1 MAEIHP
7 NDIGLATFADVGNVE
22 RLRTSAK
29 TVVEAINEIYQTG
42 GSQSVLGDQLYID
55 GENNVIFGTNNAVYG
70 SNNLIIGS
78 NNVLVGSGHNLI
90 GSERYIYTSP
100 PLSFEWFD
108 VSLKRLYFYVYEEN
122 VTIPFKVGD
131 KILLSFYQ
139 SWADSEWTD
148 WISVYTPIYLTEITE
163 VSESGGYITV
173 AEMKVSEDP
182 PDDIHVIYDYGYT
195 NYSIVLCDE
204 YAVNGSSTGVLI
216 GNSSTGTR
224 SFSANYGNAKG
235 AASFAANGATASSN
249 YSSAFG
255 SSNVVGSY
263 GFGAGYCGKVN
274 ADYSSTF
281 NYYTYCYSPYS
292 NAFGYYSRIY
302 GRPLKCTAINN
313 TAKTLTLASGQTTTS
328 LAGKKLI
335 LRCYNSNNT
344 IMFPEVTIS
353 SVSGTTIYLASDSYM
368 GGSGSYAY
376 SLFPDGYVFVVDTS
390 SSYSMAD
397 FVAGYYCLASSK
409 YTFAQ
414 GYFNSAFHEGA
425 AIFGK
430 YGITQEP
437 YSLVLG
443 NGTSLKAPG
452 VAFKV
457 LSDGSVH
464 ADGEYTSPC
473 ADYAEYFEW
482 EDGNPHNEDRAGYF
496 VKLNGEKIVKC
507 SGFDKPLGIVSA
519 MPAIIGDSGEMHW
532 KGKFLTDDFGRVQ
545 YHDVIVPAE
554 FDEEGNLIN
563 EEHTERQP
571 VINPEWNA
579 KTEYVPRKSRPEW
592 SPVGVL
598 GKLIVYDDGTLVSGD
613 ICRPGEDGKA
623 VKSIENGYPV
633 LRRIAD
639 DKVLIWFKG

>member
-7 NDIGLATFADVGNVE
+7 NDIGLATFADMGNVE

-55 GENNVIFGTNNAVYG
+55 GENNVIFGTNNTVYG

-78 NNVLVGSGHNLI
+78 NNVLVGNGHNLI
-90 GSERYIYTSP
+90 GSERYIYASLP
-100 PLSFEWFD
+100 ISFEWFD
-108 VSLKRLYFYVYEEN
+108 SSLKRVYFSVYEEN
-122 VTIPFKVGD
+122 VTIPFKAGD
-131 KILLSFYQ
+131 KVLLSFYQ

-148 WISVYTPIYLTEITE
+148 WASVYTPLYLTEITE
-163 VSESGGYITV
+163 VSESDGYIAV
-173 AEMKVSEDP
+173 AEMNVSDDP
-182 PDDIHVIYDYGYT
+182 PDDFHVIYDYGYV
-195 NYSIVLCDE
+195 NYCITLNDE
-204 YAVNGSSTGVLI
+204 YAVNANGTGILI
-216 GNSSTGTR
+216 GNSSTGNR

-235 AASFAANGATASSN
+235 TGSFAVNNATANGN

-255 SSNVVGSY
+255 SSNVTGNY
-263 GFGAGYCGKVN
+263 GFGASSGKVN
-274 ADYSSTF
+274 ADYSSAF

-292 NAFGYYSRIY
+292 NTFGYNSRIY

-313 TAKTLTLASGQTTTS
+313 TAKTLTLASGQTTTN

-335 LRCYNSNNT
+335 LRCYNSSNT
-344 IMFPEVTIS
+344 ILFNEVTIS
-353 SVSGTTIYLASDSYM
+353 SVSGTTIQLASDTYM

-390 SSYSMAD
+390 STYSMAD
-397 FVAGYYCLASSK
+397 FVAGYYCLATSK

-414 GYFNSAFHEGA
+414 GYYNSAFHEGA

-452 VAFKV
+452 IAFKA

-482 EDGNPHNEDRAGYF
+482 EDGNPECEDRAGYF
-496 VKLNGEKIVKC
+496 VKLKNSKIVLC
-507 SGFDKPLGIVSA
+507 EDFDTPLGIVSA
-519 MPAIIGDSGEMHW
+519 TPAIIGDSGELHW
-532 KGKFLTDDFGRVQ
+532 QGKYVTDDFGRIQ
-545 YHDVIVPAE
+545 YHEVSVPAE
-554 FDEEGNLIN
+554 TDENGNIII
-563 EEHTERQP
+563 EEHIETQP
-571 VINPEWNA
+571 ILNPDWNSEQ
-579 KTEYVPRKSRPEW
+579 EYIPRKDRSEW
-592 SPVGVL
+592 TTVGVL
-598 GKLIVYDDGTLVSGD
+598 GKLIVYDDGTLQSGD
-613 ICRPGEDGKA
+613 ICRCGANGKA
-623 VKSIENGYPV
+623 VKSIENGYAV
-633 LRRIAD
+633 LKRVSD